1 MKLILV
7 VFLAGI
13 EMTLG
18 STTEFIRDLIHP
30 SKYDKND
37 LPTSGQT
44 NVSIG
49 VYLNNIVLNEKKS
62 SMKVLMYLRQAWKDP
77 RLAHNSNQR
86 QRVPSEFIDQIWRPD
101 TFFRN
106 ARTIQL
112 KQEMTDERL
121 MTIDKNGSI
130 WFVQRQP
137 IFSMYVDFACD
148 LNQLRS
154 AACSIM
160 FETYRSAQNARGEKT
175 EVGNFMVYDSF
186 WPNVEA
192 SVTQFKGILLVGYVQ
207 DDVNFHWL
215 SAMAEVDVG
224 WNIPN
229 YESPKK
235 ILFNCSQTYTAG
247 SFTCL
252 EIRFVFQKKTV

>member
-13 EMTLG
+13 EMTLGSTTEFIRDLIHPSKYDKNDLPTSGQTNVSIGVYLNNIVLNEKKSLLVAVATENYNLQMTFGSTTEFFTDLIHLSVCFPNARTNTTLG

-77 RLAHNSNQR
+77 RMAHNSNQR

-130 WFVQRQP
+130 WFVQR
-137 IFSMYVDFACD
+137 
-148 LNQLRS
+148 
-154 AACSIM
+154 
-160 FETYRSAQNARGEKT
+160 
-175 EVGNFMVYDSF
+175 
-186 WPNVEA
+186 
-192 SVTQFKGILLVGYVQ
+192 
-207 DDVNFHWL
+207 
-215 SAMAEVDVG
+215 
-224 WNIPN
+224 
-229 YESPKK
+229 
-235 ILFNCSQTYTAG
+235 
-247 SFTCL
+247 
-252 EIRFVFQKKTV
+252 